1 VPDFA
6 WRSLLAVGKKHGESE
21 ATAFIKLPN
30 WIPREKNKFVI
41 LPKISFDLEIFRK
54 RLDKAAEKVYN
65 LCS

>member
-6 WRSLLAVGKKHGESE
+6 WRSLLAVGEKHGESE

-41 LPKISFDLEIFRK
+41 LPKISFDLKNLRK
-54 RLDKAAEKVYN
+54 RLDKAAQKVYN
-65 LCS
+65 LYS